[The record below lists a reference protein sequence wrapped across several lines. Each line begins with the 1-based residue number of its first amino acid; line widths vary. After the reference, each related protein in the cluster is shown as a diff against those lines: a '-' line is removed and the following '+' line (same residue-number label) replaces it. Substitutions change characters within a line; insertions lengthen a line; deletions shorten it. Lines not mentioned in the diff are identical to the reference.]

1 MFFCF
6 CTESESC
13 GWIQRQDAGQVQIGR
28 VRRESIGTGTS
39 LSLHH
44 LQGGKKTL
52 THTLPPTHT
61 HAHSAES

>member
-28 VRRESIGTGTS
+28 VRRESVGTGTS

>member
-13 GWIQRQDAGQVQIGR
+13 GWIQRQDAGQVQI
-28 VRRESIGTGTS
+28 VRRESVGTGTS

-44 LQGGKKTL
+44 LQGGKNTH